1 MMLAFVILAV
11 ILLSLLPLDFSP
23 YYFPLIFVLALLK
36 RVDFKNVLLLA
47 VPVSLVC
54 IFLPQPVERVLYF
67 ISILLLPAI
76 YMKTKSVHEIKK
88 ELSSLGINGDMFL
101 LSVEY
106 SKVMAKK
113 IEKNSIAKK
122 TRKGRFASPLPI
134 FHFLFR
140 RAKALS
146 LSIESR
152 GYSSFL

>member
-1 MMLAFVILAV
+1 MMLIFVLATV
-11 ILLSLLPLDFSP
+11 VLLSLLPLDFSP
-23 YYFPLIFVLALLK
+23 YYFPLIFVFAAAK

-47 VPVSLVC
+47 VPFSLLSF
-54 IFLPQPVERVLYF
+54 FLPQPIERTLYF
-67 ISILLLPAI
+67 LSILLLPAI
-76 YMKTKSVHEIKK
+76 YMKTKSLHEIKN
-88 ELSSLGINGDMFL
+88 ELSSIGINGDMFL

-106 SKVMAKK
+106 SKIMAKK

-152 GYSSFL
+152 GYTFL

>member
-1 MMLAFVILAV
+1 MLIFVIVAV
-11 ILLSLLPLDFSP
+11 ILLSLLPLDFSL
-23 YYFPLIFVLALLK
+23 YYFPLIFAFAAMK
-36 RVDFKNVLLLA
+36 KVDFKNVLLLA
-47 VPVSLVC
+47 VPVSLLCV
-54 IFLPQPVERVLYF
+54 FLPQPIERTLYLL
-67 ISILLLPAI
+67 SVLLLPAA
-76 YMKTKSVHEIKK
+76 YMKTKSVHEIKN
-88 ELSSLGINGDMFL
+88 ELSSIGINGDMFL

-113 IEKNSIAKK
+113 IERNSIAKK

-152 GYSSFL
+152 GYTFL

>member
-1 MMLAFVILAV
+1 MMLVLVIFAV
-11 ILLSLLPLDFSP
+11 VFFSLLPLDFSP
-23 YYFPLIFVLALLK
+23 YYFPLVFVFAAAK

-47 VPVSLVC
+47 VPFSLLSF
-54 IFLPQPVERVLYF
+54 FLPQPIERTLYF
-67 ISILLLPAI
+67 LSILLIPALYI
-76 YMKTKSVHEIKK
+76 RTKSLHEIKK
-88 ELSSLGINGDMFL
+88 ELSSIGINGDMFL

-140 RAKALS
+140 RARALS

-152 GYSSFL
+152 GYAFL